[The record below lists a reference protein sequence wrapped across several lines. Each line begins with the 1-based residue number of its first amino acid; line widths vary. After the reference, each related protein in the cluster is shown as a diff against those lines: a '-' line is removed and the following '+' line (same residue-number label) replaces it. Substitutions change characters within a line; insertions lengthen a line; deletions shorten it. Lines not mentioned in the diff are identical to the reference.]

1 MDMGELSV
9 LQITPW
15 ERSALQSLAAGTSTA
30 ELATHCGLPELEL
43 QQRLTAL
50 FQRMGAS
57 SRNDAVTAA
66 WRRGLIPA
74 APAHGA

>member
-1 MDMGELSV
+1 MDMGEVSV

-15 ERSALQSLAAGTSTA
+15 ERSALQSLAAGASTA
-30 ELATHCGLPELEL
+30 ELAAHFGLPELEL
-43 QQRLTAL
+43 QRRLTAL
-50 FQRMGAS
+50 FQRMGAA

>member
-1 MDMGELSV
+1 MSMGDLSV

-15 ERSALQSLAAGTSTA
+15 ERSALQSLAAGSSTA
-30 ELATHCGLPELEL
+30 ELATNLGLPECEL

-50 FQRMGAS
+50 FHRMGAS